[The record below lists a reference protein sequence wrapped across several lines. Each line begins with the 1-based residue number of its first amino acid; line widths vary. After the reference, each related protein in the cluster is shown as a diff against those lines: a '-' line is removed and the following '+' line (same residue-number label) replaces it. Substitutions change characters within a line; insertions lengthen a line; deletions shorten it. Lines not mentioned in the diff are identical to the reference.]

1 MVRSTFESGDF
12 KMNLFGEELD
22 RDMPLLA
29 ADAVGRALRSARER
43 LGLSLAE
50 VASET
55 RMAVRH
61 LEAIEQARFD
71 GFSAPVYA
79 LGFARNYARAVGL
92 PLQWV
97 TDCLRGE
104 IAAFFANRRRFDLGW
119 TAEGLQHGR

>member
-1 MVRSTFESGDF
+1 MD
-12 KMNLFGEELD
+12 LFGKELD
-22 RDMPLLA
+22 RNMPLLS
-29 ADAVGRALRSARER
+29 ADAVGRALRSAREQ

-50 VASET
+50 VAGET

-92 PLQWV
+92 PLPWV

-104 IAAFFANRRRFDLGW
+104 IAALFSNRGRFDPG
-119 TAEGLQHGR
+119 

>member
-1 MVRSTFESGDF
+1 MDLFEG
-12 KMNLFGEELD
+12 ELD
-22 RDMPLLA
+22 RNMPLLS

-43 LGLSLAE
+43 LGFSLAD
-50 VASET
+50 VARET

-92 PLQWV
+92 PLPWI

-104 IAAFFANRRRFDLGW
+104 IAAFFDNRQRFDLGW
-119 TAEGLQHGR
+119 TAEGLQRGR

>member
-1 MVRSTFESGDF
+1 MD
-12 KMNLFGEELD
+12 LFGGELD
-22 RDMPLLA
+22 RDMPLLS

-50 VASET
+50 IAGET

-61 LEAIEQARFD
+61 LEAIEEARFD
-71 GFSAPVYA
+71 HFSAPVYA

-92 PLQWV
+92 PLPWV

-104 IAAFFANRRRFDLGW
+104 TAAFFNNRERFDLGW

>member
-1 MVRSTFESGDF
+1 MD
-12 KMNLFGEELD
+12 LFGGEFD
-22 RDMPLLA
+22 RNMPLLS
-29 ADAVGRALRSARER
+29 ADAVGRALRSAREQ

-50 VASET
+50 VAHET

-92 PLQWV
+92 PLQWIS
-97 TDCLRGE
+97 DCLRGE
-104 IAAFFANRRRFDLGW
+104 IAASFDNRERFDLGW

>member
-1 MVRSTFESGDF
+1 MD
-12 KMNLFGEELD
+12 LFGGELD
-22 RDMPLLA
+22 RNMPLLTA
-29 ADAVGRALRSARER
+29 EAVGQALRSAREQ

-50 VASET
+50 IASET

-61 LEAIEQARFD
+61 LEAIEQARFG

-92 PLQWV
+92 PLPWV

-104 IAAFFANRRRFDLGW
+104 IAAFFANRERFDLGW
-119 TAEGLQHGR
+119 IAEGLQRGR

>member
-1 MVRSTFESGDF
+1 MD
-12 KMNLFGEELD
+12 LFGEELD
-22 RDMPLLA
+22 RNMPVLS
-29 ADAVGRALRSARER
+29 ADAVGRALRSAREK

-50 VASET
+50 VADVT

-92 PLQWV
+92 PLPWIS
-97 TDCLRGE
+97 DCLRGE
-104 IAAFFANRRRFDLGW
+104 IATFFANRERFDLGW

>member
-1 MVRSTFESGDF
+1 MD
-12 KMNLFGEELD
+12 LFGGELD
-22 RDMPLLA
+22 RDMPRLA
-29 ADAVGRALRSARER
+29 ADAVGRALRSAREQ

-50 VASET
+50 IARET

-92 PLQWV
+92 PMPWV
-97 TDCLRGE
+97 SDCLRGE
-104 IAAFFANRRRFDLGW
+104 VAACFDARDRFDLGW
-119 TAEGLQHGR
+119 TAQGLRQGR

>member
-1 MVRSTFESGDF
+1 MVRSSDQVGGLLMD
-12 KMNLFGEELD
+12 LFGEELD
-22 RDMPLLA
+22 RNMPVLS
-29 ADAVGRALRSARER
+29 ADAVGRALRSAREQ

-50 VASET
+50 VADVT

-92 PLQWV
+92 PLPWI

-104 IAAFFANRRRFDLGW
+104 ISALFADRERFDLGW